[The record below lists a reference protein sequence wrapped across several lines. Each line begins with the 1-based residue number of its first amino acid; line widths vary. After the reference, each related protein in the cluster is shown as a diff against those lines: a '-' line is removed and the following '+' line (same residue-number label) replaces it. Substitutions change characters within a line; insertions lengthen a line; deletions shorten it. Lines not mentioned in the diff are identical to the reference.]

1 MIHALTVG
9 AVVVSYNTRDLLLE
23 CLAALEQARHAGELE
38 RIIVIDSSSPDGSA
52 ETARIAYPDITVV
65 ELPNRGYGAAANA
78 GLRRL
83 TTDALLVLN
92 ADAVVQPGAIQ
103 RLTQALAAAPEAAVA
118 GPCLRYP
125 TGRPQPSRRRFP
137 ERWTPLFESTV
148 LQEWFP
154 NNRLARRYYV
164 DDVPADHQQEVD
176 WLYGAALLVRR
187 TAYEEVGGFDERF
200 TMYCEET
207 EWCLRFQQ
215 AGWRVI
221 YVPDAEVIHHEGA
234 SSDAGSPQR
243 QINFDMSRVELQRR
257 LYGPR
262 IAELV
267 RTGLLAGYAVQIA
280 RDAAKWLV
288 GHKRPL
294 RARRMRL
301 YGDVLRNGLR
311 TRPEPQP

>member
-1 MIHALTVG
+1 VTHSLTVG

-23 CLAALEQARHAGELE
+23 CLAALELARAAGELE

-52 ETARIAYPDITVV
+52 ETARIAFPDITVV

-83 TTDALLVLN
+83 TTDAVFILN
-92 ADAVVQPGAIQ
+92 ADAIVQPGAVG
-103 RLTQALAAAPEAAVA
+103 RLAHTLIDRPDVAAA
-118 GPCLRYP
+118 GPNLRYP
-125 TGRPQPSRRRFP
+125 SGRPQPSRRRFP

-164 DDVPADHQQEVD
+164 DDVPDGCRQDVD

-187 TAYEEVGGFDERF
+187 TAYEQVGGFDERLA
-200 TMYCEET
+200 MYCEET

-215 AGWRVI
+215 AGWKVL
-221 YVPDAEVIHHEGA
+221 YVPEAVVTHHEGA
-234 SSDAGSPQR
+234 SSDAGSPQQ

-257 LYGPR
+257 IFGDR
-262 IAELV
+262 TAELV
-267 RTGLLAGYAVQIA
+267 RTGLLAGYTVQIA

-301 YGDVLRNGLR
+301 HADVLRNGLR
-311 TRPEPQP
+311 TRPELRS